1 MFRKLKNIDNFLK
14 QRRSTESFCS
24 SIAIIDDLES
34 NRSFLQHLAQ
44 RLPGVRYVST
54 FVSAIDALEAFA
66 HAGPDLVITDF
77 SMPGMNGAE
86 FLEKF
91 RAMPDYEDV
100 PVIVVS
106 SHNETKNRHRALLAG
121 ATDFLMVPF
130 DTFEFQAR
138 TCNLLKLSLHQ
149 KALKTQSRSL
159 RSELIES
166 HSRSLKTQH
175 RFTSIID
182 SVPALVFAIDGN
194 GECVFANQYCFDYFG
209 LAAEGGAPAVQ
220 FLADKVKPKAA
231 GAGREGSQQPL
242 EICLTGQDGRRNVFL
257 IVPKPV
263 KEGGEHTDLIV
274 YSGIEITQLKDT
286 ERSLRGAK
294 DAAETA
300 NRAKSAF
307 LSNMTH
313 EIRTP
318 LNAIL
323 GFSDVIR
330 SELHG
335 PVGNEKYRGYLHDI
349 QASARHLL
357 TIVDEILDFSQIEG
371 QKQTLTLTNFSVK
384 DCLHEVAA
392 LMEKQLQSRNNVLV
406 LKAVPDIELH
416 CDRQKLVQVLIN
428 IVSHANMAT
437 KNGTIHATGA
447 LHEGGGC
454 VLTVK
459 DSGVGMDENELA
471 LAVTEFGRAMKSAF
485 VSDGRSWTGLGLP
498 IAIRYMAMLGGELNV
513 ESGKSTG
520 TTVRMTLP
528 GSAIWSAP
536 KRKRGAARP
545 ALRSGKN
552 GAGAPKGA

>member
-1 MFRKLKNIDNFLK
+1 MYQKLRNIDIFLK
-14 QRRSTESFCS
+14 QRDSTESFCS

-34 NRSFLQHLAQ
+34 NRSFLQHLSQ

-54 FVSAIDALEAFA
+54 FVSAIDALEAFS
-66 HAGPDLVITDF
+66 HAGPDLAITDF

-91 RAMPDYEDV
+91 RRIPEFEDV

-159 RSELIES
+159 RTELLES
-166 HSRSLKTQH
+166 HDRSLKTEH

-194 GECVFANQYCFDYFG
+194 ADCVFANQYCFDYFG
-209 LAAEGGAPAVQ
+209 LDAGRGPPAVQ
-220 FLADKVKPKAA
+220 FLADKVRPKEA
-231 GAGREGSQQPL
+231 GARLEESRKPL
-242 EICLTGQDGRRNVFL
+242 EICLIGQDGAPNIFL

-263 KEGGEHTDLIV
+263 KEDGERTDLVV

-323 GFSDVIR
+323 GFSDII
-330 SELHG
+330 SNELHG
-335 PVGNEKYRGYLHDI
+335 PVGNEKYRGYVDDI
-349 QASARHLL
+349 QASAKHLL

-371 QKQTLTLTNFSVK
+371 QELTLTVTTFSAR
-384 DCLHEVAA
+384 DCLTEVRA
-392 LMEKQLQSRNNVLV
+392 LMKKQLESRHNRLV
-406 LKAVPDIELH
+406 LKTVPDIDLH
-416 CDRQKLVQVLIN
+416 CDRQKLVRVLIN
-428 IVSHANMAT
+428 VLSNANLATQHGAIDVSA
-437 KNGTIHATGA
+437 A
-447 LHEGGGC
+447 LQKGGFL
-454 VLTVK
+454 LTVK
-459 DSGVGMDENELA
+459 DSGAGMDENELA

-485 VSDGRSWTGLGLP
+485 VSDGRSCTGLGLP
-498 IAIRYMAMLGGELNV
+498 IAIRYMALLGGELTV
-513 ESGKSTG
+513 ESGKSVG
-520 TTVRMTLP
+520 TTVRITLP

-536 KRKRGAARP
+536 KRKRKAARP
-545 ALRSGKN
+545 ALRGAKC
-552 GAGAPKGA
+552 GAGAPKGN